1 MPLDNG
7 AVFAGFRIVRPLGS
21 GGMGEVYLAQ
31 HPRLPRRE
39 ALKILS
45 STVSADTVFRERF
58 NREADIVASLSH
70 PHIVGV
76 HDRGEFDG
84 QLWISMEY
92 IDGTDAARLIRNRYP
107 AGMPAAEAV
116 EIITAVAGAL
126 DYAHQQGLLHRDI
139 KPANM
144 LLTRPDDEGQ
154 RQVFLAD
161 FGIARELADP
171 SGLTAT
177 NIAVGTVAYA
187 APEQLMGQQLDGR
200 ADQYGLAAT
209 AFHMLTGAPPP
220 VVVGQHLNA
229 PIPKLSDFRPNLAG
243 LDQAM
248 STALAKNPYQRFS
261 SCRDFA
267 KALREHVP
275 SAPFGEHTT
284 QAAPTRADVRR
295 PRRISV
301 PTVVSGVIA
310 AALVVLTTVALRFA
324 DPDTKPPSEP
334 TNTAS
339 PSATALPVATLP
351 TNQPPAQLP
360 AAPYTPPQLPPPPPY
375 TPPQLPAPPRYTPPP
390 DSGDLNVGIPM
401 SHPRVTAQ
409 ESWYLEMPSLLATT
423 EQTCSACWPPIRELP
438 TCAPTNPAHRFGR
451 RRRKETRSTRYTA
464 WQVAPRT
471 NCVMPWELRAAVL
484 TGNGSTTRPTPPM
497 CPVRHM
503 RWSRLTTLSS

>member
-116 EIITAVAGAL
+116 EIVTAVAGAL

-229 PIPKLSDFRPNLAG
+229 PIPKLSDFRPDLAG

-248 STALAKNPYQRFS
+248 STALARNPYQRFS

-275 SAPFGEHTT
+275 AAAVGEHTT
-284 QAAPTRADVRR
+284 QAAPTPADVRR
-295 PRRISV
+295 RRRVSV
-301 PTVVSGVIA
+301 STVVSGVIA

-324 DPDTKPPSEP
+324 DPDRKPAAEP

-339 PSATALPVATLP
+339 PSATALPVPTLP
-351 TNQPPAQLP
+351 TNEP
-360 AAPYTPPQLPPPPPY
+360 
-375 TPPQLPAPPRYTPPP
+375 PPQLPAPPPYTPPAYTLTQLP
-390 DSGDLNVGIPM
+390 ALQLP
-401 SHPRVTAQ
+401 AQ
-409 ESWYLEMPSLLATT
+409 T
-423 EQTCSACWPPIRELP
+423 PITFDGMRDFVIGYYDELP
-438 TCAPTNPAHRFGR
+438 QDPMN
-451 RRRKETRSTRYTA
+451 A
-464 WQVAPRT
+464 WTKLDTHYQEKTGSLPYLDFWATIQSVTVISVSPRDATSVIAQCKYVKKDGQSFTDNRWLRMVLVNGQMQVDDS
-471 NCVMPWELRAAVL
+471 ELV
-484 TGNGSTTRPTPPM
+484 G
-497 CPVRHM
+497 
-503 RWSRLTTLSS
+503 